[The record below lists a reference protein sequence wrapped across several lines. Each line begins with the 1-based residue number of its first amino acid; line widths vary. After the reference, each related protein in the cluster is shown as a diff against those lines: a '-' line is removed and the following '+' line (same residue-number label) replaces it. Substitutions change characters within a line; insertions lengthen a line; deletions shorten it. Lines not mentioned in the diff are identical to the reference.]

1 MAEQDLKWYSTFVF
15 LVGAILSFADPIT
28 DILTLAEFYRA
39 DHRTW
44 FGVGLTFV
52 ILPCLPFACFNSF
65 INNADAEGR
74 RCSNCVKD
82 FLLGFNPITVAFARL
97 KAFIF
102 CLKNFKKLWKGK
114 SVDKTQTLVI
124 LRSSKIL
131 AFFEA
136 VLESIPQFIVQ
147 LYAMSV
153 QEEQVKI
160 IQMISL
166 PVSFLSLAWTFTVA
180 DQIIY
185 DTTDGIEMNVK
196 HKVILF
202 IRHFLQLCSRLFAIC
217 FFMVSYKWWI
227 LAILMFHSGA
237 IFTVDL
243 IWGARRDG
251 LEVMLVIPFFIFLHW
266 LRDEFTVALFSVE
279 NDAER
284 KDQRKRVLWLSNV
297 LFVLENVAMI
307 LLFYF
312 SQHSNSWY
320 SLPVTVSVCSLS
332 ILGAV
337 LRILHY
343 SFLLRMAY
351 SDCTFELNSKT
362 AQPADN
368 SEQL

>member
-39 DHRTW
+39 DHKTW

-52 ILPCLPFACFNSF
+52 ILPCLPFACIYSVTKLM
-65 INNADAEGR
+65 
-74 RCSNCVKD
+74 SNTICAGTDCVKD
-82 FLLGFNPITVAFARL
+82 FILGFNPFTVACVRL

-102 CLKNFKKLWKGK
+102 CLKNFKKLWKGEP
-114 SVDKTQTLVI
+114 VDELQTDLI
-124 LRSSKIL
+124 LGSSKL
-131 AFFEA
+131 SAFFGA
-136 VLESIPQFIVQ
+136 ILESIPQFIIQ

-166 PVSFLSLAWTFTVA
+166 SVSFLSLAWMFKVV
-180 DQIIY
+180 DQLI
-185 DTTDGIEMNVK
+185 DDGIEMNVK
-196 HKVILF
+196 HKIIHF
-202 IRHFLQLCSRLFAIC
+202 ICHLLQLSSRLFAIC

-243 IWGARRDG
+243 IWGAREERLD
-251 LEVMLVIPFFIFLHW
+251 VIPVLPIFFFLHW
-266 LRDEFTVALFSVE
+266 LRVE
-279 NDAER
+279 NDADNNNN
-284 KDQRKRVLWLSNV
+284 KDQRQKVLWLSNV

-312 SQHSNSWY
+312 SQHSNTWY
-320 SLPVTVSVCSLS
+320 SLPVTICVCSLS

-337 LRILHY
+337 LRILQY
-343 SFLLRMAY
+343 SFLLRMIH
-351 SDCTFELNSKT
+351 SDYVSELNG

-368 SEQL
+368 SVPL